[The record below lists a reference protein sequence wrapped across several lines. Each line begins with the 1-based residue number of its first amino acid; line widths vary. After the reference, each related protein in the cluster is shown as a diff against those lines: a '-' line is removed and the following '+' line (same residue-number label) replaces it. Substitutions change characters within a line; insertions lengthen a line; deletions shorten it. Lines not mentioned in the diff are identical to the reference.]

1 MSRVLPILY
10 NGGMVRA
17 ILEDRKTVTR
27 RKIDIDTANQ
37 FDVEHGGKSVVAYI
51 NQETGDS
58 YDPKEICRYQ
68 PGDILY
74 VRETFCFCPCWDCG
88 LSTEDGSCAESEAY
102 DKVYNAKR
110 AEWGCWCYRASCDAG
125 EEPSVDTWHP
135 SIHMPKEIARIWLKV
150 TDVRV
155 ERLQDITEEQA
166 EAEGCGG
173 YQTEWKFSVSPCCHF
188 MEVWDS
194 TVNKRDADRYG
205 WVANPWVWVIEFER
219 CGKPEPCIMKG
230 IEPAEDKR
238 PCIGYGDAWADEPC
252 EMCKGC
258 ASCSGN
264 V

>member
-1 MSRVLPILY
+1 MNRILPILF
-10 NGGMVRA
+10 NGDMVRA
-17 ILEDRKTVTR
+17 ILECRKTATR
-27 RKIDIDTANQ
+27 RLVKYRKPPYR
-37 FDVEHGGKSVVAYI
+37 V
-51 NQETGDS
+51 
-58 YDPKEICRYQ
+58 
-68 PGDILY
+68 GDILY
-74 VRETFCFCPCWDCG
+74 VRETWG
-88 LSTEDGSCAESEAY
+88 
-102 DKVYNAKR
+102 
-110 AEWGCWCYRASCDAG
+110 EWTGGYIYRAWPYPFPQPGCY
-125 EEPSVDTWHP
+125 PTTVWHP
-135 SIHMPKEIARIWLKV
+135 SIHMPKEIARIWLRV

-173 YQTEWKFSVSPCCHF
+173 YQTECKFSVSPCCHF

-205 WVANPWVWVIEFER
+205 WVANPWVWVIEFEK

-238 PCIGYGDAWADEPC
+238 PCIGYGDEWADEPC

-264 V
+264 M